1 MEIWKPVVG
10 YEGLYE
16 VSNKGNVRSIP
27 HKGKNNRIYGGVQRK
42 QGTNIWG
49 YKHVVL
55 NKDNTEK
62 TKTVHRMV
70 AEAFIP
76 NPGNLPCVNHKD
88 EDKTNNTIENLEW
101 CSYQYNSIFGTKLER
116 QAAKKSLPI
125 IGTDKD
131 GNEYRFASSYAASEA
146 LTGKR
151 QRSHITDCCNGKRKH
166 AYGMTWRYDSAI

>member
-1 MEIWKPVVG
+1 MEKWKSVVG
-10 YEGLYE
+10 YEDLYE
-16 VSNKGNVRSIP
+16 VSDLGNVRSVP
-27 HKGKNNRIYGGVQRK
+27 HKGKNNRIYGGNLRK

-55 NKDNTEK
+55 NKDNKEK

-76 NPGNLPCVNHKD
+76 NPDNLPCINHKD
-88 EDKTNNTIENLEW
+88 EDKTNNRLENLEW
-101 CSYQYNSIFGTKLER
+101 CSYQYNATFGTKLER
-116 QAAKKSLPI
+116 QAIKKSMPV

-131 GNEYRFASSYAASEA
+131 GNEHWYASSYAATEA

-151 QRSHITDCCNGKRKH
+151 QRSHITDCCNGKRRI
-166 AYGMTWRYDSAI
+166 AYGMTWRYENVS